1 MHIRMTVTGLR
12 MDPAT
17 GTPVVVLTD
26 ESGVLALPIWIGAA
40 EAHAIAVQIESI
52 RLARPLTHDLLGTM
66 VTRLG
71 AELLRVEVNDLRDGT
86 FYAALVVR
94 RESET
99 HAIDSR
105 PSDAIALAMRTGAP
119 IFVARKV
126 LDSAQTVSLTK
137 DPWQQV
143 IESLPESVYG
153 KYKH

>member
-26 ESGVLALPIWIGAA
+26 ESGVLALPIWIGAS